1 MLISEAKKMV
11 LMEGNMNDV
20 NYFFKQLID
29 CCVAE
34 VVSDIYL
41 IPKAKDKY
49 QILLKNAQV
58 TKEYQQLD
66 KNSANQLISY
76 LKYLANLDITEK
88 RRPQTGQFELS
99 DLPALFMRI
108 TTVGDYRQQETLVCR
123 LIYDAITVKNNYIF
137 PEQFK
142 ELQQKVVGPG
152 LHLLAGL
159 MGSGKTTTAFA
170 LAEALAN
177 QGKIVLTIEDPVE
190 IRNEKFMQLQVN
202 PVAQMD
208 YSDLIKSGLRQ
219 RPDVFLIGEIRD
231 AKTAI
236 ATVNAA
242 LSGHT
247 VISTIHAKSVASVL
261 PRLRELGVAEQYLT
275 SSLASVT
282 FQKLLICIDG
292 QLKALQHQAYGA
304 DIWQVKEET
313 WNENLARAYQINT
326 ISYETWQKNT
336 KVKT

>member
-1 MLISEAKKMV
+1 
-11 LMEGNMNDV
+11 MNNV
-20 NYFFKQLID
+20 NDFFKHLID
-29 CCVAE
+29 NCVFEA
-34 VVSDIYL
+34 VSDIYL
-41 IPKAKDKY
+41 MPKTKNKY
-49 QILLKNAQV
+49 QILIKNAQA

-66 KNSANQLISY
+66 DNLANQLISY
-76 LKYLANLDITEK
+76 LKYLADLDITEK
-88 RRPQTGQFELS
+88 RRPQTGQFELP
-99 DLPALFMRI
+99 DLPYLFMRI

-142 ELQQKVVGPG
+142 ILQQNIVRPG

-170 LAEALAN
+170 LAEELAN

-190 IRNEKFMQLQVN
+190 IRNEKFIQLQVN
-202 PVAQMD
+202 SVAKMD
-208 YSDLIKSGLRQ
+208 YSDLIKNGLRQ

-261 PRLRELGVAEQYLT
+261 PRLRELSIDEEYLT
-275 SSLASVT
+275 NSLASIT
-282 FQKLLICIDG
+282 FQKLLFCQDG
-292 QLKALQHQAYGA
+292 QLKALQHQVYGA
-304 DIWQVKEET
+304 NIWQPKEAE
-313 WNENLARAYQINT
+313 WDENLARAYQINA
-326 ISYETWQKNT
+326 ISYETWQTNT
-336 KVKT
+336 EVKT